1 MMMMTTTT
9 TMMMMMMMWEHI
21 LKILETLEILKN
33 PTSPKHVHNSDI
45 LKLPKNSKKLSAVFT
60 FPPSFSIPS
69 ALNFACAVKM
79 QF

>member
-9 TMMMMMMMWEHI
+9 MMMMMMMMMMMWEHI

-45 LKLPKNSKKLSAVFT
+45 LKLPRILKN
-60 FPPSFSIPS
+60 
-69 ALNFACAVKM
+69 
-79 QF
+79 

>member
-9 TMMMMMMMWEHI
+9 MMMMMMMMMWEHI

-45 LKLPKNSKKLSAVFT
+45 LKLPRILKN
-60 FPPSFSIPS
+60 
-69 ALNFACAVKM
+69 
-79 QF
+79 